1 MAHLQF
7 SQSAVSYSESG
18 FDPQDDK
25 WSDWED
31 EQDEQLKCLFCSE
44 QFSHPSPLFD
54 HCRNEHHFDFVA
66 IKDQLGLDF
75 YQCVRLINYI
85 RECVQSSE
93 TPVDGR
99 TLTIAAGTD
108 CLENDAYLRPVLE
121 NDGLLMCFDDIE
133 LDIIEATKRT
143 TLEGYPAPQ
152 TPLETELM
160 KQVIDLQHRLSQAQN
175 GAAFISSQ
183 FEQYKEMVKTHF
195 YDVMDD
201 EARTIISQVMSLS
214 LSQRH
219 GPASTLG
226 LGHRSSK
233 PMLTSGAGA
242 TMPAGKD
249 PSDYYF
255 QSYAGNGIHESMLKD
270 TVRTEGYRDFM
281 YDNKDIFKGKVVLDV
296 GCGTGILSMFAAR
309 AGARQVFAVDNSDI
323 IDKTHQTI
331 IENQLD
337 GVITLIKGK
346 IEEITLPVSHVDII
360 ISEWMGYFLL
370 FEAML
375 DSVLVARDRWLL
387 PDGLLCPSTT
397 RILLTGFQDEDLL
410 TDTLHF
416 WRNVYGFKM
425 NVMTQGFH
433 DDAPAEVIPC
443 EAVLTTVQCL
453 KNIDISTVET
463 AALDFVTPLRLVV
476 TKAGTFHGFMGY
488 FDTYFTRRPEDEIPA
503 DSEDL
508 FQQYD
513 PELMATEAN
522 PRPVVPNP
530 NTPLGEGNQ
539 AIHRFT
545 TGPHGKPT
553 HWKQTLFVLKEPFP
567 VQVGDVI
574 TGQFICH
581 KNPQN
586 HRDLD
591 IDIEYSVLPQGSMDS
606 DAKPSSLRKQRFYL
620 R

>member
-1 MAHLQF
+1 
-7 SQSAVSYSESG
+7 
-18 FDPQDDK
+18 DDK

-175 GAAFISSQ
+175 GAA
-183 FEQYKEMVKTHF
+183 
-195 YDVMDD
+195 
-201 EARTIISQVMSLS
+201 
-214 LSQRH
+214 
-219 GPASTLG
+219 
-226 LGHRSSK
+226 
-233 PMLTSGAGA
+233 GAGA

-508 FQQYD
+508 
-513 PELMATEAN
+513 
-522 PRPVVPNP
+522 PVVPNP